1 MDRRSQIII
10 AVALILLGSLKV
22 YNTQVNRKNR
32 QKQIQ
37 MMEDLS
43 SQQLQDQIERDKE
56 IVNSLPE
63 LTVDLD
69 SARQAIEEIGKGL
82 EEIGKDLEKL
92 ND

>member
-69 SARQAIEEIGKGL
+69 STKQAIEEIGKGL